1 MLTLTEVYNN
11 IPYRRDLIPDW
22 GFSCYIHE
30 AGLLFDT
37 GAKGSVLLANMQELG
52 ISPADVRHLV
62 LSHDHWD
69 HTGGIQAILAAN
81 PSIEVFVHDGF
92 SEETLGLI
100 REYAAPTIV
109 DTWTDIL
116 SGIAVTGPLEN
127 DVREQ
132 SLVTVPG
139 GLLIVTG
146 CAHPHISR
154 IIDRS
159 PGEGPV
165 WGLIGGLHTVTA
177 EDIDTSPG
185 GLHLGIAL
193 YRQDQEIEERY
204 PRPFGQEA
212 LERCTGYNEEA
223 TSPPHP
229 LWHHWLLPGAHPQ
242 T

>member
-1 MLTLTEVYNN
+1 MPTLTEIYNN

-132 SLVTVPG
+132 SLVVTVPG

-154 IIDRS
+154 IIDRVS
-159 PGEGPV
+159 REGPV

-177 EDIDTSPG
+177 EDID
-185 GLHLGIAL
+185 AL
-193 YRQDQEIEERY
+193 AGVAYISASHCTDKIREIEERY
-204 PRPFGQEA
+204 PETFRPG
-212 LERCTGYNEEA
+212 
-223 TSPPHP
+223 
-229 LWHHWLLPGAHPQ
+229 GAGKVHRL
-242 T
+242 

>member
-1 MLTLTEVYNN
+1 MPTLTEIYNN

-81 PSIEVFVHDGF
+81 SSIEVFAHDGF

-132 SLVTVPG
+132 SLVVTVPG

-154 IIDRS
+154 IIDRVS
-159 PGEGPV
+159 REGPV

-177 EDIDTSPG
+177 EDID
-185 GLHLGIAL
+185 AL
-193 YRQDQEIEERY
+193 AGVAYISASHCTDKIREIEERY
-204 PRPFGQEA
+204 PETFRPG
-212 LERCTGYNEEA
+212 
-223 TSPPHP
+223 
-229 LWHHWLLPGAHPQ
+229 GAGKVHRL
-242 T
+242 

>member
-1 MLTLTEVYNN
+1 MPTLTEIYNN
-11 IPYRRDLIPDW
+11 IPYRRDLTPDW

-37 GAKGSVLLANMQELG
+37 GAKGAVLLANMQELG

-132 SLVTVPG
+132 SLVVTVPG

-154 IIDRS
+154 IIDRVS
-159 PGEGPV
+159 REGPV

-177 EDIDTSPG
+177 EDID
-185 GLHLGIAL
+185 AL
-193 YRQDQEIEERY
+193 AGVAYISASHCTDKIREIEERY
-204 PRPFGQEA
+204 PETFRPG
-212 LERCTGYNEEA
+212 
-223 TSPPHP
+223 
-229 LWHHWLLPGAHPQ
+229 GAGKVHRL
-242 T
+242 